1 MQGVMNLIGMYDDNY
16 DDLDDDVVGQ
26 NNGASDGENAEQSK
40 SEEREA
46 LINRIIEEKG
56 EAAFDSMVRLL
67 EDEDDTVRDIATE
80 VLYRLGDRIASKLE
94 KLVISKI
101 RDEKKNDMTLL
112 YLIDLLGDIGYQ
124 SVNKDL
130 TKELVK
136 AISLYDL
143 EEAQLVIY
151 ETLAKL
157 GAGEEFYP
165 LLRYMLL
172 EGEESYMFG
181 AQAAMAMSYRN
192 VPEVVHDL
200 VDAIEKGDFRDE
212 DIEIIKKALN
222 NMINMK
228 PSYKEILIGLVGEE
242 HLEEYIQ

>member
-1 MQGVMNLIGMYDDNY
+1 
-16 DDLDDDVVGQ
+16 
-26 NNGASDGENAEQSK
+26 
-40 SEEREA
+40 
-46 LINRIIEEKG
+46 
-56 EAAFDSMVRLL
+56 MVRLL

-181 AQAAMAMSYRN
+181 AQAAMAMSYLN

-200 VDAIEKGDFRDE
+200 VDAIEKVISETKTLKLSKRR
-212 DIEIIKKALN
+212 
-222 NMINMK
+222 
-228 PSYKEILIGLVGEE
+228 STT
-242 HLEEYIQ
+242 

>member
-1 MQGVMNLIGMYDDNY
+1 
-16 DDLDDDVVGQ
+16 LDDDVVNQ
-26 NNGASDGENAEQSK
+26 IMEQVRVKNAEQSK

-181 AQAAMAMSYRN
+181 AQAAMAMSYLN

-200 VDAIEKGDFRDE
+200 VDAIEKVISETKTLKLSKRR
-212 DIEIIKKALN
+212 
-222 NMINMK
+222 
-228 PSYKEILIGLVGEE
+228 STT
-242 HLEEYIQ
+242 